1 MSYIKRACQNLL
13 KNKFKTSKS
22 VAITGARQVGKT
34 TVTKM
39 MFPDVRR
46 INLRSTALYNAA
58 KNDPE
63 GFLDG
68 FRCPLFLDEIQRVP
82 EVISAAKVKL
92 DEMEGKGNYL
102 FSGSQKWEL
111 MHGLSESLAG
121 MVSILELLNLS
132 MREIEGISFNEAF
145 VPKEEYLEKR
155 EHELKAYSEIWE
167 RIHDGFY
174 PGLYDDNPPTWEDF
188 YQSYVATYI
197 ERDVYDITKVRDYAT
212 FYRFMVAVAARTGK
226 VLDYTSIANDVG
238 VSADTVKLWV
248 SILEITDIIVLLHP
262 YYNSHLNRAIKSPKL
277 YFRDTGLAAYLTSWL
292 TPETLR
298 NGAMSGAFFE
308 TFVVNEIAK
317 SYVNAGKDFSKSVY
331 YYRGKDKTK
340 SGSETEID
348 LIIEENGMLYPIEI
362 KKTANPDSSMAFSF
376 DVLDKD
382 IEKKRGTGVILC
394 SSKYRFKLKDNL
406 IALPIEYI

>member
-13 KNKFKTSKS
+13 RNKFRTSKS

-63 GFLDG
+63 GFLGG

-92 DEMEGKGNYL
+92 DDMEGKGNYL

-155 EHELKAYSEIWE
+155 ELELKAYSEI
-167 RIHDGFY
+167 
-174 PGLYDDNPPTWEDF
+174 
-188 YQSYVATYI
+188 
-197 ERDVYDITKVRDYAT
+197 
-212 FYRFMVAVAARTGK
+212 
-226 VLDYTSIANDVG
+226 
-238 VSADTVKLWV
+238 
-248 SILEITDIIVLLHP
+248 
-262 YYNSHLNRAIKSPKL
+262 
-277 YFRDTGLAAYLTSWL
+277 
-292 TPETLR
+292 
-298 NGAMSGAFFE
+298 
-308 TFVVNEIAK
+308 
-317 SYVNAGKDFSKSVY
+317 
-331 YYRGKDKTK
+331 
-340 SGSETEID
+340 
-348 LIIEENGMLYPIEI
+348 
-362 KKTANPDSSMAFSF
+362 
-376 DVLDKD
+376 
-382 IEKKRGTGVILC
+382 
-394 SSKYRFKLKDNL
+394 
-406 IALPIEYI
+406 

>member
-13 KNKFKTSKS
+13 RNKFKTSKS

-92 DEMEGKGNYL
+92 DDMEGKGNYL

-111 MHGLSESLAG
+111 MRGLSESLAG

-155 EHELKAYSEIWE
+155 ELELKAYSEIWE

-292 TPETLR
+292 TSETLR

-348 LIIEENGMLYPIEI
+348 LIIEENGILYPIEI